1 MDFDV
6 HLTQAGFT
14 ARKGQIIDASFVEV
28 PRQRNSKEE
37 NDQIKA
43 GIIPNRLADNDAVK
57 SQKDYD
63 ARWTKGSSIL
73 NLPRYGVY

>member
-6 HLTQAGFT
+6 NLTQAGFT

-28 PRQRNSKEE
+28 PKQRNNKAE

-43 GIIPNRLADNDAVK
+43 GIIPDRIADNDAVK
-57 SQKDYD
+57 SQKDCD
-63 ARWTKGSSIL
+63 ARWTKKNNQS
-73 NLPRYGVY
+73 